1 MINNLIKKIKL
12 PKIAKK
18 HPIAFWTTIVLHLAL
33 VIGIVFSNTQ
43 RWEIPQQ
50 KIKPIT
56 KPVIKAFTI
65 NNADIEKERQRIVNN
80 KKKRLDNFKKEQQ
93 ALKRIK
99 NEKAKAEREFK
110 QTLKKNKLEEAKA
123 RKAEE
128 KRTREAKKK
137 TKAEEKK
144 TREAKK
150 KAKLEEKKAREAKKK
165 TKAEERKAREAKIK
179 TKAEENKTNE
189 AKKKTKLE
197 EKKTREAK
205 KKTKTEEKKTKL
217 AEQEKNKIEKLR
229 KLEAKKFAKEQG
241 SRSLKKEIQAEEDQ
255 EREIAQED
263 IIEALKIS
271 WINQIAAKIRGNWRN
286 NFSAK
291 DDWVCDVDMLQDR
304 KGEVL
309 SVNVH
314 SCNVN
319 NDAKAKVFIDSIER
333 AVNKSSPLP
342 LAPDKDVFDKEI
354 LFHFRVN

>member
-18 HPIAFWTTIVLHLAL
+18 HPIAFWTTIILHLAL

-80 KKKRLDNFKKEQQ
+80 KKKRLANEQKRLADLRREEKKLEKERYKEQQ
-93 ALKRIK
+93 NLKRIK
-99 NEKAKAEREFK
+99 NEIKKEKQAKLKAKKDRKIAEKQIK
-110 QTLKKNKLEEAKA
+110 QTLKKKKLEENKA
-123 RKAEE
+123 
-128 KRTREAKKK
+128 REAKKK

-144 TREAKK
+144 TREAK
-150 KAKLEEKKAREAKKK
+150 
-165 TKAEERKAREAKIK
+165 IK
-179 TKAEENKTNE
+179 TKAEEKKTNE

-197 EKKTREAK
+197 EEKTREFK
-205 KKTKTEEKKTKL
+205 KKTKL

-229 KLEAKKFAKEQG
+229 KLEAKKFAKDQD
-241 SRSLKKEIQAEEDQ
+241 SRFLKNEIQAEEDQ

-314 SCNVN
+314 SCNVSN
-319 NDAKAKVFIDSIER
+319 SAKAKVFIDSIER

>member
-18 HPIAFWTTIVLHLAL
+18 HPIAFWTTIILHLAL

-80 KKKRLDNFKKEQQ
+80 KKKRLANEQKRLADLKREEKKLEKERYKEQQ
-93 ALKRIK
+93 NLKRIK
-99 NEKAKAEREFK
+99 NEIKKEKQAKLKAKKDRKIAEKQIK
-110 QTLKKNKLEEAKA
+110 QTLKKKKLEENKA
-123 RKAEE
+123 
-128 KRTREAKKK
+128 REAKKK

-144 TREAKK
+144 T
-150 KAKLEEKKAREAKKK
+150 
-165 TKAEERKAREAKIK
+165 
-179 TKAEENKTNE
+179 NE

-197 EKKTREAK
+197 EEKTREFK
-205 KKTKTEEKKTKL
+205 KKTKL

-229 KLEAKKFAKEQG
+229 KSSAKKFAKEQG

-314 SCNVN
+314 SCNVSN
-319 NDAKAKVFIDSIER
+319 SAKAKVFIDSIER